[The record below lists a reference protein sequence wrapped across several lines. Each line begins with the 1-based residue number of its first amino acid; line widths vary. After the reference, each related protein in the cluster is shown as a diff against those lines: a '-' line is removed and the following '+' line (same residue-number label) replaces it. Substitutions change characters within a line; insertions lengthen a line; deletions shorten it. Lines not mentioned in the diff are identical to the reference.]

1 MRITPAGK
9 YSGLPCSYVGSGCAY
24 EDIFG
29 EVFDKPLPEGL
40 KSDGWLTLEGNN
52 RYVRSLFDVAKK
64 VYYKRGE
71 RPMLRDFLS
80 EYKGKALVCVYGHFV
95 YCTGGNYYSFFKND
109 YDEIVCIWYLKEH
122 QTKK

>member
-1 MRITPAGK
+1 MVREKVQYTFECRFKSDRALNPLLEKDKSMRITPAGK

-71 RPMLRDFLS
+71 RPMLRDFL
-80 EYKGKALVCVYGHFV
+80 
-95 YCTGGNYYSFFKND
+95 
-109 YDEIVCIWYLKEH
+109 
-122 QTKK
+122 